1 MLLHM
6 ARLVR
11 GHSAATAPLAS
22 ALSDL
27 AEALVQARAL
37 ASASAS
43 ASASQF
49 GLPCDEGVCDPST
62 MGTHAWINWN
72 AHAAGDVE
80 LERMEDDLYSDR
92 YFVGVP
98 TQHGPYS
105 LSTVVGFE
113 QESAASV
120 RLALKLMSGAHA
132 DLAPRL
138 VVDGELAPSDSKS
151 YHGGTPSDE
160 IAALAAL
167 TLGVRLRAAG
177 TSRLSGFH
185 EPGTV
190 RPPILLEV
198 PALATPGRPGKE
210 FIPATMSRAADLSL
224 LERLLSFPRIGE
236 EDQVELVRAARAY
249 ASGLWWSNEDPNQS
263 WLYLVTAVEIAANH
277 RQKISASPEELIES
291 LWPELWTVLAPVE
304 PARRAKVA
312 KLMASQVRATKKFV
326 DFLAECAPLPPS
338 VRPVHGSLEW
348 GEMRQHARRVYA
360 YRSDAL
366 HGGKPF
372 PLPMLDEP
380 RIELNDAVQEVPYG
394 LSTSGLG
401 GSWMADEAPMLLA
414 TFEHIA
420 RGALFRWWDELKLQH

>member
-1 MLLHM
+1 M
-6 ARLVR
+6 
-11 GHSAATAPLAS
+11 
-22 ALSDL
+22 
-27 AEALVQARAL
+27 
-37 ASASAS
+37 
-43 ASASQF
+43 
-49 GLPCDEGVCDPST
+49 

-72 AHAAGDVE
+72 AHAAGYAE

-98 TQHGPYS
+98 TRHGPYS

-113 QESAASV
+113 QESAAGA

-138 VVDGELAPSDSKS
+138 VLDGGLAPSDSKS
-151 YHGGTPSDE
+151 YHGGTPGDE
-160 IAALAAL
+160 IAALVAL

-177 TSRLSGFH
+177 TSRLSGLH
-185 EPGTV
+185 EPGAV

-224 LERLLSFPRIGE
+224 LERLSGFPRIGD
-236 EDQVELVRAARAY
+236 EDQVELVRAARSY

-277 RQKISASPEELIES
+277 RQKISSSPEELIES

-304 PARRAKVA
+304 PARRAKVS
-312 KLMASQVRATKKFV
+312 KLMASQIRATKKFV
-326 DFLAECAPLPPS
+326 DFIADCAPVPPS

-348 GEMRQHARRVYA
+348 ADMRQLARSVYGH
-360 YRSDAL
+360 RSDAL
-366 HGGKPF
+366 HGGKPYPF
-372 PLPMLDEP
+372 PMLEQP
-380 RIELNDAVQEVPYG
+380 RIEPNGAVQEVPYG
-394 LSTSGLG
+394 LSSSGRG
-401 GSWMADEAPMLLA
+401 GSWTTDEAPMLLS

-420 RGALFRWWDELKLQH
+420 RGALLRWWDELETQR